1 MNSDDLTL
9 TAKVALLETKQSE
22 TTERVAKNEASIEQ
36 LNRSISMGIRMTIW
50 QFLGF
55 TLVMAGTLLG
65 SMYWAAGMLERRIDQ
80 MERQMERRF
89 TQVEKNLTTRIEQSE
104 QHTNERINERI
115 NDLKSRFEDLRQVVL
130 SKRQVSLQKGRT
142 SKMMVKQAEK

>member
-9 TAKVALLETKQSE
+9 TAKVALLETTQSE
-22 TTERVAKNEASIEQ
+22 TTERVVKNEASIEQ

-65 SMYWAAGMLERRIDQ
+65 SMYWAAGMLERRLEQ
-80 MERQMERRF
+80 F
-89 TQVEKNLTTRIEQSE
+89 EKTMIQRIEQSE
-104 QHTNERINERI
+104 QHTNERINQLEKNTNERI
-115 NDLKSRFEDLRQVVL
+115 NQVERNLTSRFEDLRQVVL
-130 SKRQVSLQKGRT
+130 SKRQVSLQKGST
-142 SKMMVKQAEK
+142 SKMMVEHTEK

>member
-22 TTERVAKNEASIEQ
+22 TGERVVKNEASIEQ

-80 MERQMERRF
+80 MERQMEMRF

-104 QHTNERINERI
+104 QHTNERI